1 MSLRSAIR
9 DLGCVVAMFTFL
21 LCAQFTANAQVATA
35 DVLGAVTDSSG
46 AAVSGATVT
55 LTNQG
60 TGVSTVAKSNGAG
73 DFVFNLLIPGHYVV
87 SVQAQGF
94 KKFVVSDI
102 NLAAGDRLRADAKL
116 QPGSVQ
122 ETVEVSAAPPLLETD
137 SSSVSS
143 VVTEQSVQDLPL
155 NGRNFINLVQLQPGV
170 NEGQP
175 DAISSGQRPD
185 DRRVTS
191 TVVANGQPDEYNSEM
206 IDGMDNNEREQGFI
220 GVRPSIDAI
229 AEVKVDTN
237 DASADIGRAAGAV
250 VNIITKSGTN
260 ALHGSLYEYFR
271 NDAFDA
277 RDFFETTGV
286 TPKPEYR
293 QNQFGGSVGGP
304 IVKNKTFF
312 FGDVEDNR
320 VIQGISSGLLTVP
333 TLFEEQNPGNFSD
346 IGLPDYPSFL
356 LSPIGLAYFAMYP
369 APNIPNAGPFNNY
382 TSVVNKQQTT
392 LSADGRID
400 HHFNT
405 NNSLFGRY
413 SYNDVH
419 TNIPGYLPDVTV
431 GSLKVQPNGCLFCYA
446 GTSVTKAHGVQFN
459 YVHVFTPNL
468 LLELKTGYTRIDIE
482 SKSLNDGLN
491 VSDAM
496 GLPNANIPGV
506 PYTSGFTPLYFLDG
520 NYAELGDSPFL
531 PILNRNNTFQYSG
544 AVTYSHGKH
553 NVKMGSQLIRRQL
566 NYFQNPIGLG
576 VFLIVGLTGDPFSDL
591 LLNAPVGF
599 ERDNILTEAGARAWE
614 SGTYVQDDWR
624 VTPTLTLNLGLRY
637 DIYTPFTEVHGK
649 SANFDYQTLSLITSQ
664 QDPHVGVGTSRTNFA
679 PRLGF
684 AKTLT
689 PKTVLRGGYGI
700 SYYPSSLNGQITPLS
715 PQYSY
720 ANVCV
725 PCFSAPG
732 VLNGFNLPVPVPS
745 STTNLSGSFTSLA
758 HNANTSYV
766 HDINL
771 MVQHEFGANVV
782 SIAGV
787 EELGRRM
794 LFSPVINVPDPTGP
808 YPSDAAQGPGPLPAL
823 LTASA
828 LPNVGQ
834 ILAALANASSN
845 YSALQAVF
853 ARRFTK
859 GLAFNVNYT
868 LAHGLTDASNSGTG
882 ATSSVGLLPRNVQ
895 YDYGN
900 SQVDIRNRIGATL
913 DYKLPFAEGAT
924 GAKGVLLKGWEVNSI
939 VFWQTGS
946 TFTVGD
952 SFANRN
958 GVAQINLPL
967 ATTDRPDVTGQ
978 NYKAATRSNADWLNL
993 NAWTPQPAGTPGD
1006 ELNEAY
1012 YGPHTR
1018 RADLSLFK
1026 EFPIH
1031 DQKVLQF
1038 RAECFNIS
1046 NTPNFSNPN
1055 SVISG
1060 WSPGSEHTA
1069 STPISVVGLL
1079 PGDTP
1084 TQAGGFG
1091 SITSTVPNINPR
1103 QFQFALKLLF

>member
-1 MSLRSAIR
+1 MLLRPSIR
-9 DLGCVVAMFTFL
+9 SLGCILAIFTLVLSPEFR
-21 LCAQFTANAQVATA
+21 AHAQVATA
-35 DVLGAVTDSSG
+35 DVLGTVTDSSG

-55 LTNQG
+55 LKNQG
-60 TGVSTVAKSNGAG
+60 TGVATAATSNGAG
-73 DFVFNLLIPGHYVV
+73 DYVFNLLIPGHYVV
-87 SVQAQGF
+87 SVEASGF

-122 ETVEVSAAPPLLETD
+122 ETVEVTAAPSLLETD

-155 NGRNFINLVQLQPGV
+155 NGRNFVNLVQLQPGV

-271 NDAFDA
+271 NDVFDA

-304 IVKNKTFF
+304 IIRNKTFF

-333 TLFEEQNPGNFSD
+333 TLFEEQNPGNFTD
-346 IGLPDYPSFL
+346 VGLPDYPSFFL
-356 LSPIGLAYFAMYP
+356 NPIGLAYFSMYP
-369 APNIPNAGPFNNY
+369 APNVPGAGPFNNF

-400 HHFNT
+400 HHFNS
-405 NNSLFGRY
+405 NNALFGRY

-419 TNIPGYLPDVTV
+419 TDIPGYLSSITV
-431 GSLKVQPNGCLFCYA
+431 GGLKVQPNGCLFCYA

-482 SKSLNDGLN
+482 SRSLNDGLN
-491 VSDAM
+491 VANAI
-496 GLPNANIPGV
+496 GLPNVNLPSV
-506 PYTSGFTPLYFLDG
+506 PNTTGFTPLYFLDG
-520 NYAELGDSPFL
+520 NIAELGDSPFL
-531 PILNRNNTFQYSG
+531 PILNRNNTFQYIG
-544 AVTYSHGKH
+544 AVTYTHGKH

-576 VFLIVGLTGDPFSDL
+576 VFFILGITGDPFSDV
-591 LLNAPVGF
+591 LLNAALGY
-599 ERDNILTEAGARAWE
+599 ERDNILTEVGARAWE
-614 SGTYVQDDWR
+614 SGTYIQDDWR
-624 VTPTLTLNLGLRY
+624 VTDSLTVNLGLRY
-637 DIYTPFTEVHGK
+637 DIYTPFTEAHGK
-649 SANFDYQTLSLITSQ
+649 SANFDYQTLSLITSE
-664 QDPHVGVGTSRTNFA
+664 QDPHLGVHTSGTNFA

-684 AKTLT
+684 AKTINQ
-689 PKTVLRGGYGI
+689 KTVLRGGYGI
-700 SYYPSSLNGQITPLS
+700 SYYPSALNGQITPLS
-715 PQYSY
+715 PLYSY
-720 ANVCV
+720 SHECL

-732 VLNGFNLPVPVPS
+732 VLNGFNLPVPTPS

-758 HNANTSYV
+758 PNANTSYV
-766 HDINL
+766 HEFNL
-771 MVQHEFGANVV
+771 MLQREFGANVV
-782 SIAGV
+782 SVAGV

-794 LFSPVINVPDPTGP
+794 LFSPVFNVPDPTGP
-808 YPSDAAQGPGPLPAL
+808 YPNDATQGPGPTPPL
-823 LTASA
+823 LTATT
-828 LPNVGQ
+828 LPNVGS
-834 ILAALANASSN
+834 ITAALANATSN
-845 YSALQAVF
+845 YSALQATF

-859 GLAFNVNYT
+859 GLAFNLNYT

-882 ATSSVGLLPRNVQ
+882 ATSSVGLLPRTPG

-900 SQVDIRNRIGATL
+900 SQVDIRNRIAATL
-913 DYKLPFAEGAT
+913 DYRLPFAAGAT
-924 GAKGVLLKGWEVNSI
+924 GAKGVFVKGWEVNSI

-952 SFANRN
+952 SFSNPN

-967 ATTDRPDVTGQ
+967 ATDDRPNVTGQ
-978 NYKAATRSNADWLNL
+978 SYKASNQTNANWLNL

-1026 EFPIH
+1026 EFPLGETR
-1031 DQKVLQF
+1031 VLQF

-1055 SVISG
+1055 STISG
-1060 WSPGSEHTA
+1060 WTAGPEHTP
-1069 STPISVVGLL
+1069 STPISAVGLL
-1079 PGDTP
+1079 PGDMP
-1084 TQAGGFG
+1084 TNAGGFG

>member
-1 MSLRSAIR
+1 MSLRPEFR
-9 DLGCVVAMFTFL
+9 YLGCAVAFFL
-21 LCAQFTANAQVATA
+21 LLSCAQFRAHAQVVTA
-35 DVLGAVTDSSG
+35 DVLGAVTDSTG
-46 AAVSGATVT
+46 AVVSGATVT
-55 LTNQG
+55 ITNLG
-60 TGVSTVAKSNGAG
+60 TGVVTGTNSNSAG
-73 DFVFNLLIPGHYVV
+73 DYVFNLLIPGHYVV
-87 SVQAQGF
+87 AVEAKGF
-94 KKFVVSDI
+94 KKVIVSDI
-102 NLAAGDRLRADAKL
+102 TLAAGDRLRADAKL

-122 ETVEVSAAPPLLETD
+122 ETVEVTAAAPLLQTD
-137 SSSVSS
+137 SSSVTS
-143 VVTEQSVQDLPL
+143 VVTEQPVQDLPL
-155 NGRNFINLVQLQPGV
+155 NGRNFVNLVTVQPGL
-170 NEGQP
+170 NAGQP

-206 IDGMDNNEREQGFI
+206 IDGLDNNEREQGFI

-237 DASADIGRAAGAV
+237 DAGAEIGRAAGAV
-250 VNIITKSGTN
+250 INVITKSGTN
-260 ALHGSLYEYFR
+260 AYHGSLYEYFR
-271 NDAFDA
+271 NDIFNA
-277 RDFFETTGV
+277 RDYFETVGV

-304 IVKNKTFF
+304 IIKNKTFF
-312 FGDVEDNR
+312 FADAEDNR

-356 LSPIGLAYFAMYP
+356 LNPVGLAYFAMYP
-369 APNIPNAGPFNNY
+369 KPNVSSTSPINNY
-382 TSVVNKQQTT
+382 TSVVNKQQFT
-392 LSADGRID
+392 LSLDGRID
-400 HHFNT
+400 HHFNSKD
-405 NNSLFGRY
+405 SLFGRY
-413 SYNDVH
+413 SYNDVR
-419 TNIPGYLPDVTV
+419 TDIPGFLPPVSV
-431 GSLKVQPNGCLFCYA
+431 GTLTVQPNGCLFCYA

-468 LLELKTGYTRIDIE
+468 LLELKTGYTRIDIA
-482 SKSLNDGLN
+482 SRSLNDGLN
-491 VSDAM
+491 VADAM
-496 GLPNANIPGV
+496 GLPNVNLPSV
-506 PYTSGFTPLYFLDG
+506 PYTSGFTPLYFLSG

-531 PILNRNNTFQYSG
+531 PILNRNNTFQYIG
-544 AVTYSHGKH
+544 AVTYTHGKH
-553 NVKMGSQLIRRQL
+553 NVKVGSQLIRRQL

-576 VFLIVGLTGDPFSDL
+576 VFLILGLTGDPFSDL

-599 ERDNILTEAGARAWE
+599 ERDNILTEIGARAWE
-614 SGTYVQDDWR
+614 SGTYIQDNWR
-624 VTPTLTLNLGLRY
+624 VSDTLTLNLGLRY
-637 DIYTPFTEVHGK
+637 DIYTPFVEAHGK

-664 QDPHVGVGTSRTNFA
+664 QDPHLGVDTNYKNFA
-679 PRLGF
+679 PRIGF
-684 AKTLT
+684 AKTLDQ
-689 PKTVLRGGYGI
+689 KTVIRGGYGI
-700 SYYPSSLNGQITPLS
+700 SYYPSALNGQITPVS

-732 VLNGFNLPVPVPS
+732 VLNGFNLPVPTPS

-766 HDINL
+766 HEFNL
-771 MVQHEFGANVV
+771 VVQREFGANALSVGG
-782 SIAGV
+782 I
-787 EELGRRM
+787 EELGRRL
-794 LFSPVINVPDPTGP
+794 LFSPVINVPDPAGP
-808 YPSDAAQGPGPLPAL
+808 YPNDATQGPGPLPAL
-823 LTASA
+823 LTATT

-834 ILAALANASSN
+834 IQAALANATSN
-845 YSALQAVF
+845 YSALQAIF

-859 GLAFNVNYT
+859 GLAFNLNYT
-868 LAHGLTDASNSGTG
+868 WAHGLTDASNSGTG

-900 SQVDIRNRIGATL
+900 SQVDIKHRIAATV
-913 DYKLPFAEGAT
+913 DYKLPFANGAT
-924 GAKGVLLKGWEVNSI
+924 GAKGVLLKGWQVNSI

-967 ATTDRPDVTGQ
+967 ATTDRPNVTGQ
-978 NYKAATRSNADWLNL
+978 SFRASHPSVSNWLNL

-1018 RADLSLFK
+1018 RADLSIFK
-1026 EFPIH
+1026 EFPLRE
-1031 DQKVLQF
+1031 QMFLQF
-1038 RAECFNIS
+1038 RAECYNIS

-1055 SVISG
+1055 STISG
-1060 WSPGSEHTA
+1060 WAPGPEHTP

-1079 PGDTP
+1079 PGDIP
-1084 TQAGGFG
+1084 TSAGGFG
-1091 SITSTVPNINPR
+1091 TITSTVPNINPR